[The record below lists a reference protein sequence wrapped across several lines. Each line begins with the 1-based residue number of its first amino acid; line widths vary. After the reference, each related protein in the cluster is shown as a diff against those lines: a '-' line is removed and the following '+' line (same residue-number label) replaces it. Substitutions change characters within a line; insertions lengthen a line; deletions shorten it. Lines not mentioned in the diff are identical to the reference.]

1 MFYLALEQLVEA
13 SELEQAGALP
23 EEVGSL
29 DGVDP
34 IKHGVV
40 VDGYFFVDE
49 AEEVVRD
56 VGLAERVIVDDGVLL
71 AEVVPA

>member
-1 MFYLALEQLVEA
+1 MFYFAFEEFIKA
-13 SELEQAGALP
+13 SELEQTGTLP

-34 IKHGVV
+34 IEHGVV

-56 VGLAERVIVDDGVLL
+56 IGLAERVIVDDGVLPT
-71 AEVVPA
+71 EVVPA